1 MPIYEYQCESCG
13 HQFDIIRKVSDDK
26 LKICP
31 KCNEPKLKKLV
42 TAAGFK
48 LKGTGWYETDFKTK
62 EKKSSEKKLKT

>member
-1 MPIYEYQCESCG
+1 MYTRIGS
-13 HQFDIIRKVSDDK
+13 FDFATK